1 MNKFDH
7 IKDLNG
13 SLEDLNRMQDHILD
27 NYHSEKVNKKEKEN
41 LLIQISSLKKEFQDL
56 IEDFE
61 RLP

>member
-27 NYHSEKVNKKEKEN
+27 NYHSEKVNKKET
-41 LLIQISSLKKEFQDL
+41 KK
-56 IEDFE
+56 
-61 RLP
+61 RSN

>member
-7 IKDLNG
+7 IKDLND

-41 LLIQISSLKKEFQDL
+41 LLIQISSLKKEFQYL